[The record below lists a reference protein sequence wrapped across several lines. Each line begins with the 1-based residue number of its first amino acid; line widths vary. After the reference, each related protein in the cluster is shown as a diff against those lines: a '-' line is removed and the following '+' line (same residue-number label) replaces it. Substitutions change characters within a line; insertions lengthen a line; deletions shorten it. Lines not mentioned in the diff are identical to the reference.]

1 MYFASSSFGQPVIV
15 NELFCQLQVTGL
27 VIDFPI
33 WLSLNAL
40 ESWGRKKLC
49 KYKFLLLFCFYYF
62 SPLVFIASYNTGKYG
77 DPTWRWGF
85 SCLCSHGL
93 HSIHVN
99 LIIHD
104 FLGKEECRLH
114 AVCNYFSHS
123 FTARDTMWD
132 LQMLKDLSLHQL
144 KQKMLTICN
153 FNLFILK
160 QCKAMQRYRRAVGES
175 IELTLHTQLFCET
188 EELRI
193 TRI

>member
-1 MYFASSSFGQPVIV
+1 MSSSASYKSQVPWQVFLYDFHQMLRNPGAERNYV
-15 NELFCQLQVTGL
+15 NISFYYYCVFIT
-27 VIDFPI
+27 
-33 WLSLNAL
+33 
-40 ESWGRKKLC
+40 
-49 KYKFLLLFCFYYF
+49 FLLWF
-62 SPLVFIASYNTGKYG
+62 FIASYNTGKYG

-85 SCLCSHGL
+85 LISCLCSHAL
-93 HSIHVN
+93 YSIHVN
-99 LIIHD
+99 YPW
-104 FLGKEECRLH
+104 FLRQREERRLH

-132 LQMLKDLSLHQL
+132 LQMLNNLSLHQL

-175 IELTLHTQLFCET
+175 TELTLHTGLLCET

-193 TRI
+193 MRI